1 MKLGERRID
10 ILARPTINA
19 VGIPRAKVSGR
30 TPAAPNPVPN
40 PAPNPEVIH
49 PQPRTREAVVATAI
63 DLKAK
68 DSNAVA
74 QLRGQTH
81 TRIKELARNTAGTNL
96 GEV

>member
-30 TPAAPNPVPN
+30 IPAAPN
-40 PAPNPEVIH
+40 PAPNPEVVH

-81 TRIKELARNTAGTNL
+81 TRIKELAQNTAGTNP